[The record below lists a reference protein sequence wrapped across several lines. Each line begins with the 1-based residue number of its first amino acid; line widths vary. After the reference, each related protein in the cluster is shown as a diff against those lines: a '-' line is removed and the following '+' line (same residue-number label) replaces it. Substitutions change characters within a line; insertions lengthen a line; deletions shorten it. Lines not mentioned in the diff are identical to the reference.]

1 LATKFDNLL
10 TYADIRQDDEKVEK
24 APLKLMKIQTK
35 LIILISII
43 IIIFAG
49 GLVFTN
55 QLEKKKI
62 ASILQ
67 NRAREKKAL
76 LDLVAMLNGNSIK
89 NLAYDYTYWDEMVDF
104 VKNPSPQWA
113 ADNLETSLS
122 TYNVNA
128 IWIFKPVDYSK
139 VYSINN
145 INDTA
150 LSEFL
155 LPYDTLREIFSHD
168 KFCHFFVKSSAGPIE
183 VRGAPI
189 QPSSDVERS
198 TLPQGYFIAGRLWND
213 GYLKELSLLTE
224 SDIKICTPGAQP
236 QFDSNYSPVDG
247 SIYFSLILSGWD
259 NKPIIEIQAVNQSEM
274 ISEAQNSAENNFWL
288 FVIYIF
294 IILTILIVA
303 LIKWVNT
310 PLNLISRS
318 LNSGDSSELKEL
330 EKDNSEFGHLAQLI
344 RTFFEQNSDLI
355 KEVIERTE
363 AEKALR
369 ESENYF
375 KALFDTAPAGMI
387 VIDAKEH
394 KIVDVNQ
401 YALEKIGRNKEALI
415 GQECR
420 GLLCKGDK
428 GYCQPKVKKLR
439 TEYSEELLNCANGT
453 SLVIIKSVIPVMRHG
468 REYLIESFIDISELK
483 KYEQELQDSAT
494 KLAILADEQKILL
507 ENTRDFIYRRDGNGE
522 YYYISPSIERI
533 TGYTVEEWQNNYSS
547 YLTDSESNIRGRKH
561 LKSVPIS
568 GQDDPIYLVEILH
581 KDGRIIQLEFNEQ
594 AYSLNGAV
602 AGVIGVARDVTERH
616 IIDERLRQSEERYRY
631 LIENITDG
639 VIISDFES
647 GNIIYANNTACAIAG
662 YDLPEMIGINIF
674 DLVTEDNLAKLKDE
688 IQKRQAGQEGHYEL
702 FITRKDKQRRCINM
716 TAKPYYDNL
725 GVLRGA
731 FAVLSD
737 ITDIKQAEE
746 DKQQLQD
753 KLERAQRMESLGVLA
768 GGVAHDLN
776 NILGPL
782 VAYPELV
789 LMKLPVDSPVRKQ
802 IEIMGRS
809 AREAADVIADL
820 LSLARRGRYEM
831 APTHLNK
838 VIEEFIESPSF
849 YGLTTRNASIDMVMN
864 LDRSIDPIMGSS
876 SHLMKVI
883 MNLIYNSF
891 DAMPE
896 GGELTITTTQ
906 KNINKLEGGYDKIVK
921 GEYLL
926 ISVRDAGMGIDPK
939 EISKIFEPYYTKKK
953 MNARSGSGLG
963 LSVVYGIIKDHKGY
977 YDIISELGKGTEFIL
992 YFPII
997 KVDKTVVSDNIGDY
1011 KGTEQVLVVDDIEE
1025 QREVVSQILLSLG
1038 YRVETASSGHEA
1050 VARLK
1055 ENKYDI
1061 IILDMIL
1068 DKDYDGYDTYKEIA
1082 NSYPKQKAILISGY
1096 SVTERVEM
1104 AQVLGAGKFVKK
1116 PFSRDAIAQA
1126 VREEL
1131 DRNDIDT
1138 SRSILSPSVK

>member
-10 TYADIRQDDEKVEK
+10 PCVDIRQDDEKVEK
-24 APLKLMKIQTK
+24 APLKLMKIQSK

-55 QLEKKKI
+55 QLEKERI

-67 NRAREKKAL
+67 NRIEEKKAL
-76 LDLVAMLNGNSIK
+76 LKMAIELNGSS
-89 NLAYDYTYWDEMVDF
+89 LQSYVYDYTYWDEMVNF
-104 VKNPSPQWA
+104 AQKSSPEWA
-113 ADNLETSLS
+113 ADNIEASLV
-122 TYNVNA
+122 TYKANVTWVYRA
-128 IWIFKPVDYSK
+128 DFSL
-139 VYSINN
+139 VYSINDIDDSSLN
-145 INDTA
+145 
-150 LSEFL
+150 EFPL
-155 LPYDTLREIFSHD
+155 APDTLNEIFLRD
-168 KFCHFFVKSSAGPIE
+168 KFCHFFINVASGLLEIQ
-183 VRGAPI
+183 GAPI
-189 QPSSDVERS
+189 QPTSDVERS
-198 TLPQGYFIAGRLWND
+198 TPPQGYFLAGRLWSDN
-213 GYLKELSLLTE
+213 YLHELSRLTE
-224 SDIKICTPGAQP
+224 SDLNITPPGAIRQA
-236 QFDSNYSPVDG
+236 DSEYSSADG
-247 SIYFSLILSGWD
+247 TICFPYILLGWD
-259 NKPIIEIQAVNQSEM
+259 NKPIVEIQATNRSGLMVEM
-274 ISEAQNSAENNFWL
+274 QNSARNRLWAL
-288 FVIYIF
+288 VIF
-294 IILTILIVA
+294 ILVVLTILSIA
-303 LIKWVNT
+303 LIRWINT

-318 LNSGDSSELKEL
+318 LNSGDPSELKEL
-330 EKDNSEFGHLAQLI
+330 EKNKSEFGYLAQLI
-344 RTFFEQNSDLI
+344 KTFFEQNSDLI
-355 KEVIERTE
+355 KEVVERSE

-375 KALFDTAPAGMI
+375 KALFDTARAGII
-387 VIDAKEH
+387 VVDAKEH
-394 KIVDVNQ
+394 KIVDANQ
-401 YALEKIGRNKEALI
+401 YALEKVGKSKEALI
-415 GQECR
+415 GQECG
-420 GLLCKGDK
+420 GLLCNGARECRKSRDK
-428 GYCQPKVKKLR
+428 NKIKEC
-439 TEYSEELLNCANGT
+439 SEESISRDDGT
-453 SLVIIKSVIPVMRHG
+453 SFKVIRSFITVMRHG
-468 REYLIESFIDISELK
+468 RKYIIESFVDISELK
-483 KYEQELQDSAT
+483 KTEQELQDSAT

-507 ENTRDFIYRRDGNGE
+507 ENTRDFIYRRDINGE
-522 YYYISPSIERI
+522 YYYISPSIEKI
-533 TGYTVEEWQNNYSS
+533 TGYTVEEWKNNCSS
-547 YLTDSESNIRGRKH
+547 YLTYNKSNIKGREN
-561 LKSVPIS
+561 LRNVPIS
-568 GQDDPIYLVEILH
+568 EQDDPAYLVEIMH
-581 KDGRIIQLEFNEQ
+581 KDGRIIQLEFNERT
-594 AYSLNGAV
+594 YLLNEAV
-602 AGVIGVARDVTERH
+602 IGVIGVARDVTERCQA
-616 IIDERLRQSEERYRY
+616 EELLRRSEERYRY

-647 GNIIYANNTACAIAG
+647 GNIVYANNTACTITG
-662 YDLPEMIGINIF
+662 YDLAEMIGISIF
-674 DLVTEDNLAKLKDE
+674 DLVAEESLAKLKDE
-688 IQKRQAGQEGHYEL
+688 IQKRQAGQESHYEL

-737 ITDIKQAEE
+737 ITDIKRAEE

-782 VAYPELV
+782 VAYPELI

-838 VIEEFIESPSF
+838 VIEEFMESPSF
-849 YGLTTRNASIDMVMN
+849 YGLTTRNSSIDTVMN

-896 GGELTITTTQ
+896 GGELTISTTQ
-906 KNINKLEGGYDKIVK
+906 KNINKLEGGYDKIVT

-926 ISVRDAGMGIDPK
+926 LSVRDTGMGIDPK
-939 EISKIFEPYYTKKK
+939 DISKIFEPYYSKKK

-992 YFPII
+992 YFPVI
-997 KVDKTVVSDNIGDY
+997 KVEKAVVFDNIDDY
-1011 KGTEQVLVVDDIEE
+1011 DGTERVLVVDDIEE
-1025 QREVVSQILLSLG
+1025 QREVISQILLSLG
-1038 YRVETASSGHEA
+1038 YIVETASSGHEA
-1050 VARLK
+1050 VARIK

-1082 NSYPKQKAILISGY
+1082 NSYPKQKAILISGF

-1104 AQVLGAGKFVKK
+1104 AQVLGAGEFVKK
-1116 PFSRDAIAQA
+1116 PFSRDTIAQA

-1131 DRNDIDT
+1131 NRNDIDT
-1138 SRSILSPSVK
+1138 SRSIPSPSVK